1 MAGTLILLENVDVK
15 DLPPLAQEL
24 VALIG
29 FSATIRLVEN
39 SPGIPQYIPQN
50 ISDEHYLVGMLGMA
64 AASAL
69 VKNYGGDTITVPN
82 CKRALCKIRHR
93 QIRQSRSEGYSQNEA
108 ALLYGITPRQ
118 IRNIDSAEPKPE
130 TNLRLF

>member
-1 MAGTLILLENVDVK
+1 MAGTLIMLENVDIK

-29 FSATIRLVEN
+29 FSATIRLVEWR
-39 SPGIPQYIPQN
+39 PGVPIYIPQN
-50 ISDEHYLVGMLGMA
+50 IDTDHPLAHAVGMVG
-64 AASAL
+64 ASAL
-69 VKNYGGDTITVPN
+69 VTNYGGETITIPN

-93 QIRQSRSEGYSQNEA
+93 QIVQSRAEGYSQTEA

-118 IRNIDSAEPKPE
+118 IRKVESAEPKPE
-130 TNLRLF
+130 MNLSLW

>member
-29 FSATIRLVEN
+29 FSAVIRLVELR
-39 SPGIPQYIPQN
+39 PGIPMFVPKTLHP
-50 ISDEHYLVGMLGMA
+50 EHGLIGAIGQKSA
-64 AASAL
+64 EAL
-69 VKNYGGDTITVPN
+69 VKHYGGETITVPN

-93 QIRQSRSEGYSQNEA
+93 QIRQSRNDGYSQTEA

-118 IRNIDSAEPKPE
+118 VRNIDSAEPKVE
-130 TNLRLF
+130 MNLRLF

>member
-1 MAGTLILLENVDVK
+1 
-15 DLPPLAQEL
+15 
-24 VALIG
+24 
-29 FSATIRLVEN
+29 
-39 SPGIPQYIPQN
+39 
-50 ISDEHYLVGMLGMA
+50 
-64 AASAL
+64 
-69 VKNYGGDTITVPN
+69 
-82 CKRALCKIRHR
+82 LCKIRHR